1 MSSGQW
7 FMFWLLFLTFSQWII
22 YAKVREWWRSR
33 HPEPKQG
40 KPVDRVLWHLISDYE
55 TPWDA
60 GTSWERVGRGYIVAL
75 ERQGLY
81 ELLDEHDVSDHKP
94 AYTLGYCV
102 REETDRK
109 EIDRLTKQ
117 LQRREEALQRKQG
130 EIDSLRQ
137 KLAQRPSETPQRQQR
152 QQRQEPAPLDPLR
165 EAWIEWGASPD
176 GIDAIMQRK
185 GWQRIAAPA
194 PVAVNQTDEANEPNH
209 TQSEEPED
217 STQSVAQYADLTPE
231 ERTAEMVRLKDE
243 GKSYRE
249 IAQLFGV
256 TEGSAK
262 GAISRGRK
270 AQKSN
275 VVHLFG
281 ECSEGVRAVP

>member
-7 FMFWLLFLTFSQWII
+7 FLFCLLFLTFSQWII

-102 REETDRK
+102 REEADRK
-109 EIDRLTKQ
+109 EIERLTKQ

-152 QQRQEPAPLDPLR
+152 QEPPRLDPLT
-165 EAWIEWGASPD
+165 EAWSEWGASPY

-194 PVAVNQTDEANEPNH
+194 PVAVHVAEEVT
-209 TQSEEPED
+209 EEPEG
-217 STQSVAQYADLTPE
+217 STQNEELTTDYKRIKGKE
-231 ERTAEMVRLKDE
+231 KIETMLQLKAE
-243 GKSYRE
+243 GKTNSE
-249 IAQLFGV
+249 IAQLFGMTTGGV
-256 TEGSAK
+256 K
-262 GAISRGRK
+262 GIISKNRPRPD
-270 AQKSN
+270 N
-275 VVHLFG
+275 ITPLEFG
-281 ECSEGVRAVP
+281 DSEKVSTGF

>member
-7 FMFWLLFLTFSQWII
+7 FLFCLLFLTFSQWII

-33 HPEPKQG
+33 HPEPEQHKA
-40 KPVDRVLWHLISDYE
+40 VDRVLYHLLTDKDL
-55 TPWDA
+55 PWDA
-60 GTSWERVGRGYIVAL
+60 GESWERHGRAYIISL
-75 ERQGLY
+75 ERQGLNR
-81 ELLDEHDVSDHKP
+81 LLNEYDVGDFKAS
-94 AYTLGYCV
+94 YTLGYCV
-102 REETDRK
+102 REEADRK
-109 EIDRLTKQ
+109 EIDRLTKK

-152 QQRQEPAPLDPLR
+152 QEPPRLDPLT
-165 EAWIEWGASPD
+165 EAWSEWGASPD

-194 PVAVNQTDEANEPNH
+194 PVAVHVAEEVT
-209 TQSEEPED
+209 EEPED

-231 ERTAEMVRLKDE
+231 ERTAEMVRLKDD